1 MRTRDRI
8 LENLEN
14 LYRESYDRANE
25 DGLTARMAELDNA
38 YMRDQLLFE
47 VLLDIRDLF
56 AVSPGAQNTTS
67 TALEKLETLRRI
79 SKFR

>member
-8 LENLEN
+8 LHNLEN
-14 LYRESYDRANE
+14 LYRESYDRANDE
-25 DGLTARMAELDNA
+25 GLNNRMAELDNA

-56 AVSPGAQNTTS
+56 SVSAADGTS
-67 TALEKLETLRRI
+67 KPSALEKLGTLGRI
-79 SKFR
+79 AKLR

>member
-14 LYRESYDRANE
+14 LYRESYDRAKE
-25 DGLTARMAELDNA
+25 DDLTARMAELDNA